1 MHAAI
6 LGLMPQCLTLQQRE
20 RGIEQLHLDAL
31 EGGLGGL
38 NVEQVQDDGLVG
50 AEHAA
55 TCDLQ
60 EGQISGYRMSGMSMQ
75 PAGGRGLRACCWSCG
90 YHWAESVANL
100 ARSSG
105 NEDVFRHIRDGD
117 QMEGTN
123 L

>member
-20 RGIEQLHLDAL
+20 RGVEQLHLDAL

-38 NVEQVQDDGLVG
+38 NVEQVQDDRLVG

-60 EGQISGYRMSGMSMQ
+60 EGQDMSGMSMQ
-75 PAGGRGLRACCWSCG
+75 PAGGQGRELAVGFVVTIGQRA
-90 YHWAESVANL
+90 
-100 ARSSG
+100 
-105 NEDVFRHIRDGD
+105 
-117 QMEGTN
+117 
-123 L
+123 